1 MSAKGLKALEAEL
14 GGPVP
19 DGLRAL
25 TDAQLHA
32 FTGALCEAKRRQ
44 SGALESAVQ
53 ESLEIVPRMV
63 RGPVRKMLFG

>member
-1 MSAKGLKALEAEL
+1 MSAKAVRALEAEL
-14 GGPVP
+14 GGPAP

-25 TDAQLHA
+25 TDAQLSA
-32 FTGALCEAKRRQ
+32 FTELLGEAKRRQ

-53 ESLEIVPRMV
+53 EALEIVPRMA